1 VLVKLLEDAGRRA
14 APGAVIEVAVGR
26 RDGMLEL
33 SLASAASDDAGR
45 SDAGQGDADSLG
57 LWIAA
62 RLAEAMGG
70 GLSAEDGVVRAWF
83 GALPRQ
89 RHPGNVV

>member
-1 VLVKLLEDAGRRA
+1 MTAKVPPDFEPHLRKSPVTDPWEPLYAKREGEAF
-14 APGAVIEVAVGR
+14 
-26 RDGMLEL
+26 
-33 SLASAASDDAGR
+33 
-45 SDAGQGDADSLG
+45 SLG

-70 GLSAEDGVVRAWF
+70 GLAAEGGAVRAWF